1 MYVLTISYFIPQ
13 IFFTFD
19 IYCFI
24 LIFRQK
30 EPDNWAGK
38 GISLMQISAK
48 NVNTPSVFPMD
59 CEVYYSIRTLIDA
72 NEYPQVHDFYEII
85 LVTENSL
92 DILLNNDRIK
102 LGQGNLLLIR
112 PGDIHTKIQTG
123 DSVHI
128 NLAFPAYTVNSLF
141 GYLYNSQAPRKELF
155 VGSHS
160 PIVRLSTID
169 TLMIQNRLSFLN
181 QLSSSDM
188 EEKNTH
194 LRAILIDIMYSYII
208 PELEK
213 QKRSSDASNLPAW
226 LVPALE
232 GLSNPKNLTMGMDYL
247 VRQTQ
252 RSPEHICR
260 IFRKHLGITPS
271 AYINGKRLN
280 YAANLLIHTDMEIVD
295 VIYES
300 GFQSINYFYH
310 LFKKEYGI
318 SPVKYKKIH
327 LVQKL

>member
-1 MYVLTISYFIPQ
+1 
-13 IFFTFD
+13 
-19 IYCFI
+19 
-24 LIFRQK
+24 
-30 EPDNWAGK
+30 
-38 GISLMQISAK
+38 MQISAK

-155 VGSHS
+155 AGSHS

-213 QKRSSDASNLPAW
+213 QKRSSDASNLP
-226 LVPALE
+226 
-232 GLSNPKNLTMGMDYL
+232 GLFLHWRDYPIPKT
-247 VRQTQ
+247 
-252 RSPEHICR
+252 
-260 IFRKHLGITPS
+260 
-271 AYINGKRLN
+271 
-280 YAANLLIHTDMEIVD
+280 
-295 VIYES
+295 
-300 GFQSINYFYH
+300 
-310 LFKKEYGI
+310 
-318 SPVKYKKIH
+318 
-327 LVQKL
+327 

>member
-1 MYVLTISYFIPQ
+1 
-13 IFFTFD
+13 
-19 IYCFI
+19 
-24 LIFRQK
+24 
-30 EPDNWAGK
+30 
-38 GISLMQISAK
+38 MQISAK
-48 NVNTPSVFPMD
+48 NVNTPSVFPID

-102 LGQGNLLLIR
+102 LGHGNLLLIR

-155 VGSHS
+155 AGSHS

-188 EEKNTH
+188 EEKTPISEQS
-194 LRAILIDIMYSYII
+194 LLTLCI
-208 PELEK
+208 PISFL
-213 QKRSSDASNLPAW
+213 NC
-226 LVPALE
+226 
-232 GLSNPKNLTMGMDYL
+232 KNKKGPRM
-247 VRQTQ
+247 
-252 RSPEHICR
+252 PPICR
-260 IFRKHLGITPS
+260 PG
-271 AYINGKRLN
+271 
-280 YAANLLIHTDMEIVD
+280 
-295 VIYES
+295 
-300 GFQSINYFYH
+300 
-310 LFKKEYGI
+310 LFLHWRDYPIPKT
-318 SPVKYKKIH
+318 
-327 LVQKL
+327 

>member
-1 MYVLTISYFIPQ
+1 MSSFIYVLTISYFIPQ

-30 EPDNWAGK
+30 EPDNLAGK

-188 EEKNTH
+188 EEKMPISEQSLLT
-194 LRAILIDIMYSYII
+194 LCI
-208 PELEK
+208 PISFLNWK
-213 QKRSSDASNLPAW
+213 NKKGPRMPPICLP
-226 LVPALE
+226 
-232 GLSNPKNLTMGMDYL
+232 GLFLHWRDYPIPKT
-247 VRQTQ
+247 
-252 RSPEHICR
+252 
-260 IFRKHLGITPS
+260 
-271 AYINGKRLN
+271 
-280 YAANLLIHTDMEIVD
+280 
-295 VIYES
+295 
-300 GFQSINYFYH
+300 
-310 LFKKEYGI
+310 
-318 SPVKYKKIH
+318 
-327 LVQKL
+327 

>member
-1 MYVLTISYFIPQ
+1 
-13 IFFTFD
+13 
-19 IYCFI
+19 
-24 LIFRQK
+24 
-30 EPDNWAGK
+30 
-38 GISLMQISAK
+38 MQISAK

-208 PELEK
+208 PELENK
-213 QKRSSDASNLPAW
+213 KVLGCLQSA
-226 LVPALE
+226 
-232 GLSNPKNLTMGMDYL
+232 GLACSCTGGIIQSQNLTMGMDYL

-260 IFRKHLGITPS
+260 IFRKHLGITPLPTS
-271 AYINGKRLN
+271 TENGLTM
-280 YAANLLIHTDMEIVD
+280 LLI
-295 VIYES
+295 
-300 GFQSINYFYH
+300 F
-310 LFKKEYGI
+310 
-318 SPVKYKKIH
+318 
-327 LVQKL
+327 

>member
-1 MYVLTISYFIPQ
+1 
-13 IFFTFD
+13 
-19 IYCFI
+19 
-24 LIFRQK
+24 
-30 EPDNWAGK
+30 
-38 GISLMQISAK
+38 MQISAK
-48 NVNTPSVFPMD
+48 NVNTPSVFPID

-102 LGQGNLLLIR
+102 LGHGNLLLIR

-155 VGSHS
+155 AGSHS

-208 PELEK
+208 PELET
-213 QKRSSDASNLPAW
+213 KRSCRLQ
-226 LVPALE
+226 LRF
-232 GLSNPKNLTMGMDYL
+232 GLFCNGGIINPKT
-247 VRQTQ
+247 
-252 RSPEHICR
+252 
-260 IFRKHLGITPS
+260 
-271 AYINGKRLN
+271 
-280 YAANLLIHTDMEIVD
+280 
-295 VIYES
+295 
-300 GFQSINYFYH
+300 
-310 LFKKEYGI
+310 
-318 SPVKYKKIH
+318 
-327 LVQKL
+327 